1 MLDAFIIEEIRR
13 RERVRQ
19 DRSERPLIE
28 LPLPADD
35 DRSSR
40 HIRHD
45 EEEEKPSRG
54 VIVIDMAGASTR

>member
-19 DRSERPLIE
+19 EHERPLVE

-40 HIRHD
+40 QNTHD
-45 EEEEKPSRG
+45 EEEKPSRG
-54 VIVIDMAGASTR
+54 VIVIDMAAAGRAH

>member
-13 RERVRQ
+13 RERIRQ
-19 DRSERPLIE
+19 DRERPLIE

-45 EEEEKPSRG
+45 DEEEKPSRG
-54 VIVIDMAGASTR
+54 VIIIDMVGSSAR

>member
-19 DRSERPLIE
+19 DRERPLIE

-54 VIVIDMAGASTR
+54 VIVIDMAGSPGH

>member
-19 DRSERPLIE
+19 DRERPLIE

-45 EEEEKPSRG
+45 EEEKKPSRG
-54 VIVIDMAGASTR
+54 VIVIDMAG

>member
-19 DRSERPLIE
+19 DRERPLVE

-40 HIRHD
+40 HTPRD

-54 VIVIDMAGASTR
+54 VIIIDMSGASAR